1 MSTQAPFGKTN
12 TTQNSLTLQTRPDDF
27 DDTPVTFRERLIG
40 IVPPSISLL
49 VHTVILLLLAVVTY
63 EETSQEVARFVV
75 VPPPDQVE
83 DPPVEVELDPEIDV
97 VLDNV
102 ALFNSAPAPISATA
116 AAANLPTLDQSL
128 MAKANTAQ
136 LSIAAP
142 TIGIPDPIA
151 LIEAVPDG
159 EVKGEARD
167 IVDSYQNALDRL
179 SQELVWMLDESPV
192 LVVWCF
198 DQSQSMKDDQR
209 EIRDR
214 IETVYEQLGIVGRT
228 DNKAQNKA
236 LLTAVTSYGEMFIDH
251 TLHEPTADRDQI
263 RQAINEIPVDA
274 TGKELMSSAVGR
286 AIMSY
291 RDLARRGR
299 KMVVVLVSDESGDR
313 QNNDGFI
320 EQAITVAKSADCKVY
335 VLGRESVFG
344 SPYAFL
350 HWQHP
355 QTNRH
360 HYLQMDRGPETAF
373 PEQLQT
379 NGFHRR
385 RDAFGSGFG
394 PYEQSR
400 LARETNGIFFMLPSG
415 EAELVGRYKEKYDM
429 EALRPYRPDLRA
441 KIEVLSD
448 RGEFPLRSLI
458 WKVIQDLNPRL
469 QGNKKA
475 VEMRLAFSL
484 KPQEFLQQARMEQEK
499 AKMHLR
505 YMAEAEQALLSGQHL
520 REQEAD
526 PRWQANYDL
535 ILAQLIAYQARVYE
549 YGVALDAFIAQPK
562 FAPPMKGNKRLV
574 HWDLRTVKKIRTEDA
589 KPYVERANERFAAV
603 IKNHPGSPWAARANW
618 ELRRGYGADL
628 FADYHVPYKT
638 LPASVTPMPPPKI

>member
-1 MSTQAPFGKTN
+1 M
-12 TTQNSLTLQTRPDDF
+12 
-27 DDTPVTFRERLIG
+27 TFSDVSRATDG
-40 IVPPSISLL
+40 IIPPSISLL
-49 VHTVILLLLAVVTY
+49 FHTVILLLLAIVTY
-63 EETSQEVARFVV
+63 EETAKEVARFVI
-75 VPPPDQVE
+75 VPPPERVE

-102 ALFNSAPAPISATA
+102 ALFNSAPAPVSAAA
-116 AAANLPTLDQSL
+116 AAANLPTLDLSL

-142 TIGIPDPIA
+142 TIGIPDPVA

-179 SQELVWMLDESPV
+179 TQELVWMLDESPV

-228 DNKAQNKA
+228 ENKAQKTA
-236 LLTAVTSYGEMFIDH
+236 LMTAVTSYGEMFIDH
-251 TLHEPTADRDQI
+251 TLHEPTADRELI
-263 RQAINEIPVDA
+263 RKAIDEIPVDT
-274 TGKELMSSAVGR
+274 TGRELMSSAVGR

-291 RDLARRGR
+291 RDLTRRGR

-313 QNNDGFI
+313 QNNDGYI
-320 EQAITVAKSADCKVY
+320 EQAINVAKSANCKVY

-400 LARETNGIFFMLPSG
+400 LARETNGVFFMLPSA

-441 KIEVLSD
+441 KVEVLTD

-458 WKVIQDLNPRL
+458 WQVIQDLNPH
-469 QGNKKA
+469 
-475 VEMRLAFSL
+475 L
-484 KPQEFLQQARMEQEK
+484 K
-499 AKMHLR
+499 
-505 YMAEAEQALLSGQHL
+505 
-520 REQEAD
+520 REQESRRNASD
-526 PRWQANYDL
+526 IL
-535 ILAQLIAYQARVYE
+535 IETTGFSSNRPGWNRKRQKCTCGTWARLNGCYC
-549 YGVALDAFIAQPK
+549 
-562 FAPPMKGNKRLV
+562 
-574 HWDLRTVKKIRTEDA
+574 
-589 KPYVERANERFAAV
+589 RAN
-603 IKNHPGSPWAARANW
+603 IC
-618 ELRRGYGADL
+618 
-628 FADYHVPYKT
+628 
-638 LPASVTPMPPPKI
+638 ASKRPIHAGKPTMI

>member
-12 TTQNSLTLQTRPDDF
+12 TTQNALTLQTRPDDF

-63 EETSQEVARFVV
+63 EETSQEVARFIV

-116 AAANLPTLDQSL
+116 AAAKLPTLDQSL
-128 MAKANTAQ
+128 MAKANTSQ

-251 TLHEPTADRDQI
+251 TLHEPTADRDLI

-458 WKVIQDLNPRL
+458 WAVIQDLNPRL

-505 YMAEAEQALLSGQHL
+505 YMAEAERALLSGQHL